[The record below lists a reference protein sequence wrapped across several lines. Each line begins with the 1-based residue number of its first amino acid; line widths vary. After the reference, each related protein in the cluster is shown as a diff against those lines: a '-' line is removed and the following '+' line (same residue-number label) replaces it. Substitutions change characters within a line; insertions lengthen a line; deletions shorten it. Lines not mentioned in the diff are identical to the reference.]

1 MNLMVDFPVKNKP
14 VKSSIFFSV
23 IIPYH
28 TVTISNISYLAS
40 FSNIGDFGFSS
51 PVSMTAMSAKT
62 KCIKP
67 KPITPCLMAFSV
79 VSSLL

>member
-28 TVTISNISYLAS
+28 TVTISNVSYLAS
-40 FSNIGDFGFSS
+40 FSNIGD
-51 PVSMTAMSAKT
+51 
-62 KCIKP
+62 
-67 KPITPCLMAFSV
+67 L
-79 VSSLL
+79 SLIHI